1 VERPTILRRLD
12 ELIVQFDDPFDNFG
26 DAQRALKQALFW
38 EDMHVTRSAIDGF
51 WYVVD
56 PTEGRVYQIE
66 TYHWNKW
73 QALEE
78 TGQASFPR
86 HSDDLQSF
94 LDDGHFRFLS
104 DTDDAVIA

>member
-1 VERPTILRRLD
+1 VERPTILRKLD
-12 ELIVQFDDPFDNFG
+12 ELIVQFDGPFDNFG
-26 DAQRALKQALFW
+26 SAQRALKQALFW

-78 TGQASFPR
+78 TGTASF
-86 HSDDLQSF
+86 LYAGG
-94 LDDGHFRFLS
+94 LDAFREEGHFRFLQHDS
-104 DTDDAVIA
+104 VEA

>member
-1 VERPTILRRLD
+1 MDRPTVLRKLD

-26 DAQRALKQALFW
+26 SAQRALKKALFW

-56 PTEGRVYQIE
+56 PTERRVYQIE

-78 TGQASFPR
+78 TGTASFPR

-94 LDDGHFRFLS
+94 LEDGHFQFLAEQDS
-104 DTDDAVIA
+104 VIA